1 MKTVLLIE
9 DDTVL
14 RENTAELLE
23 LSNYEVITAANG
35 QIGLEVARNQTP
47 DIIICDIMMPI
58 LDGYGVL
65 EGLSKHDNTKFIPFI
80 FLSAK
85 TERGDVRKGM
95 NLGAD
100 DYITKPFSEDEILSA
115 IESRIA
121 KAAILKDERESANNT
136 SDTNE
141 DELRTLNDLK
151 NFFDD
156 NGKIFNYSKNDI
168 IYKEGHN
175 SNYIYLVT
183 KGIVRCY
190 KFDEKGKE
198 LTTALYK
205 EDDLFGYTS
214 FTDNIPYRETAIA
227 LKDVEMVGVSKA
239 QLKEVL
245 DKNHKLTLEV
255 IQLLTDDITGVK
267 DQLLQMAYSSVQ
279 RKTALTILR
288 FAEKINSK
296 PEDPIKISRND
307 LASVAGI
314 ATETLIRTM
323 SHFKKQGLIEMEGR
337 NIKVLDLQKLQDI
350 Q

>member
-1 MKTVLLIE
+1 MTKVLLIE

-23 LSNYEVITAANG
+23 LSEYKVITAANG
-35 QIGLEVARNQTP
+35 QIGLELAKQEKP
-47 DIIICDIMMPI
+47 DIIICDIMMPV
-58 LDGYGVL
+58 LDGYSVL
-65 EGLSKHDNTKFIPFI
+65 ESLSKHNETKLIPFI

-85 TERGDVRKGM
+85 TEHKDVRKGM
-95 NLGAD
+95 NMGAD
-100 DYITKPFSEDEILSA
+100 DYITKPFTEDEIVSA

-121 KAAILKDERESANNT
+121 KAAILKDDRESVKRTNE
-136 SDTNE
+136 TNE
-141 DELRTLNDLK
+141 DELRTLSDLK

-156 NGKIFNYSKNDI
+156 NGTVFNYSKDDI

-175 SNYIYLVT
+175 SNYIYLVL
-183 KGIVRCY
+183 KGVVRCY

-198 LTTALYK
+198 LATALHK

-214 FTDNIPYRETAIA
+214 FTQNIPYKETATA

-239 QLKEVL
+239 ELKDVL
-245 DKNHKLTLEV
+245 DKNHKVTLEV
-255 IQLLTDDITGVK
+255 IQLLTDDITDVK

-279 RKTALTILR
+279 RKTASTILR

-323 SHFKKQGLIEMEGR
+323 SDFKKQGLIEMEGR
-337 NIKVLDLQKLQDI
+337 NIKVVDLQKLQDI
-350 Q
+350 Y